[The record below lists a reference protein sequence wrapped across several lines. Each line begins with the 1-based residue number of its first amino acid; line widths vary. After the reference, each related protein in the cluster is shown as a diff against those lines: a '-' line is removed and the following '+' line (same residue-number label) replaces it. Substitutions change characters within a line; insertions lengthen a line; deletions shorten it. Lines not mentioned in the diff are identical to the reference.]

1 MAETRRFELLKGL
14 TPYLVSSEAHSTGL
28 CDVSEYKGSLAC
40 GWLATNS
47 LHHYAHHM
55 ENSDKAL
62 DTGSKRVYDVAPSEM
77 FGEFMKTGW
86 APTPLEGI
94 TQDEVI
100 PYCVTRRAD
109 LSAAF
114 AGLRVVLPGGE
125 LKQRSNDTDYQFRP
139 HSAFA
144 YYTGVQGVE
153 AQPGSVLVMEPT
165 KEGHTPILFINPR
178 STRDTD
184 AFYRDAKNGE
194 LWVGRRFTTDEASQR
209 YGIEVREVSELEAFL
224 KGKTAVALHGYDEI
238 VDAKVKKH
246 ARDEELINFVSV
258 ARLIKDEYEIREMQK
273 AVDATYRG
281 FSDVIRVLP
290 AAVATPRG
298 ERVIDAAFYGR
309 ARVEGNDLGYN
320 TIAASGSHACVLHW
334 NRNDGDVK
342 PGDLL
347 LLDAGVEVDSYY
359 TADIT
364 RTLPIN
370 GKFSPAQ
377 RALYM
382 LVYESQKA
390 GIEAIK
396 AGIPFLE
403 INRAS
408 HTVLAQGLID
418 MGIIKM
424 SLEEAMDPAVGL
436 HKRWTLHGVSHML
449 GMDVHDCAQARADQY
464 RDGILEAGMVL
475 TVEPG
480 LYIQLDDELFPAE
493 YRGIGIRIEDDVLVT
508 EDGCINLS
516 ENIPHHPDEIES
528 WMASLR

>member
-1 MAETRRFELLKGL
+1 
-14 TPYLVSSEAHSTGL
+14 
-28 CDVSEYKGSLAC
+28 
-40 GWLATNS
+40 
-47 LHHYAHHM
+47 
-55 ENSDKAL
+55 
-62 DTGSKRVYDVAPSEM
+62 
-77 FGEFMKTGW
+77 
-86 APTPLEGI
+86 
-94 TQDEVI
+94 
-100 PYCVTRRAD
+100 
-109 LSAAF
+109 
-114 AGLRVVLPGGE
+114 
-125 LKQRSNDTDYQFRP
+125 
-139 HSAFA
+139 
-144 YYTGVQGVE
+144 
-153 AQPGSVLVMEPT
+153 
-165 KEGHTPILFINPR
+165 
-178 STRDTD
+178 
-184 AFYRDAKNGE
+184 
-194 LWVGRRFTTDEASQR
+194 
-209 YGIEVREVSELEAFL
+209 
-224 KGKTAVALHGYDEI
+224 

-258 ARLIKDEYEIREMQK
+258 ARLIKDEYEIREMQT
-273 AVDATYRG
+273 AVDATHRG

-370 GKFSPAQ
+370 GKFTPAQ

-418 MGIIKM
+418 MGIINM

-449 GMDVHDCAQARADQY
+449 GMDVHDCAQARTDQY
-464 RDGILEAGMVL
+464 RDGILEAGMIL

-508 EDGCINLS
+508 EDGFINLS
-516 ENIPHHPDEIES
+516 ENIPHHPDEIEV

>member
-1 MAETRRFELLKGL
+1 MQN
-14 TPYLVSSEAHSTGL
+14 SEKASTAGIKRAH
-28 CDVSEYKGSLAC
+28 
-40 GWLATNS
+40 
-47 LHHYAHHM
+47 
-55 ENSDKAL
+55 
-62 DTGSKRVYDVAPSEM
+62 DVAPSEM
-77 FGEFMKTGW
+77 FGEFMSTGW
-86 APTPLEGI
+86 APSPLEGI
-94 TQDEVI
+94 TEDEVTT
-100 PYCVTRRAD
+100 YCVKRRAD

-114 AGLRVVLPGGE
+114 SGLRIVLPGGPAMA
-125 LKQRSNDTDYQFRP
+125 RSNDSDYRYRP

-153 AQPGSVLVMEPT
+153 AHPGGVLVMEPS
-165 KEGHTPILFINPR
+165 KQGHTPILFINPR
-178 STRDTD
+178 STRDTE
-184 AFYRDAKNGE
+184 AFYRDVKNGE
-194 LWVGRRFTTDEASQR
+194 LWVGRRFTTEEASRR
-209 YGIEVREVSELEAFL
+209 YGIEVRSTTELEAFL
-224 KGKTAVALHGYDEI
+224 KGKVAVALHGFDEV

-246 ARDEELINFVSV
+246 ARAEELVNYVSA

-273 AVDATYRG
+273 AVDVTHRG
-281 FSDVIRVLP
+281 FNDVIRALP
-290 AAVATPRG
+290 AALHTPRG
-298 ERVIDAAFYGR
+298 ERVVEAAFFGR

-320 TIAASGSHACVLHW
+320 TIAASGSHACILHW
-334 NRNDGDVK
+334 ERNDGDVK
-342 PGDLL
+342 NGDLL

-364 RTLPIN
+364 RTLPVN

-390 GIEAIK
+390 GIAAIK
-396 AGIPFLE
+396 PGVPFLE

-408 HTVLAQGLID
+408 HKVLAQGLID

-424 SLEEAMDPAVGL
+424 SLEEVMDPAVGL
-436 HKRWTLHGVSHML
+436 HRRWTIHGVSHML
-449 GMDVHDCAQARADQY
+449 GMDVHDCAQARTDQY

-493 YRGIGIRIEDDVLVT
+493 YRGIGIRIEDDVVVT
-508 EDGCINLS
+508 ETGSFNLS

>member
-1 MAETRRFELLKGL
+1 
-14 TPYLVSSEAHSTGL
+14 
-28 CDVSEYKGSLAC
+28 
-40 GWLATNS
+40 
-47 LHHYAHHM
+47 M

-62 DTGSKRVYDVAPSEM
+62 DTGAKRVYDVAPSEM
-77 FGEFMKTGW
+77 FGDFMKTGW

-94 TQDEVI
+94 TQDDVI
-100 PYCVTRRAD
+100 AYCVKRRAE

-114 AGLRVVLPGGE
+114 SGLRVVLPSGGPR
-125 LKQRSNDTDYQFRP
+125 QRSNDCDYQYRP

-153 AQPGSVLVMEPT
+153 AHPDSVLVLEPSG
-165 KEGHTPILFINPR
+165 ESHTPILFINPR

-209 YGIEVREVSELEAFL
+209 YGIEVRPITELEAFL
-224 KGKTAVALHGYDEI
+224 KGSVAAALHGYDEV

-246 ARDEELINFVSV
+246 PRDEELVNFVSV
-258 ARLIKDEYEIREMQK
+258 ARLIKDDYEINEMQK
-273 AVDATYRG
+273 AVDATHRG

-290 AAVATPRG
+290 AAVNTPRG
-298 ERVIDAAFYGR
+298 ERVIESAFFGR

-320 TIAASGSHACVLHW
+320 TIAASGSHACILHW
-334 NRNDGDVK
+334 TRNDGDVK
-342 PGDLL
+342 SGDLL

-396 AGIPFLE
+396 AGVPFLE

-424 SLEEAMDPAVGL
+424 SLEEVMDPAVGL

-449 GMDVHDCAQARADQY
+449 GMDVHDCAHARAEQY
-464 RDGILEAGMVL
+464 RDGVLEAGMIL

-508 EDGCINLS
+508 ETGYINLS
-516 ENIPHHPDEIES
+516 ENIPHHPDEIEA

>member
-1 MAETRRFELLKGL
+1 
-14 TPYLVSSEAHSTGL
+14 
-28 CDVSEYKGSLAC
+28 
-40 GWLATNS
+40 
-47 LHHYAHHM
+47 M

-86 APTPLEGI
+86 APTPLTGI
-94 TQDEVI
+94 IQDEVI
-100 PYCVTRRAD
+100 PYCVARRAD

-194 LWVGRRFTTDEASQR
+194 LWVGRRFTTDEAAQR

-258 ARLIKDEYEIREMQK
+258 ARLIKDDYEIREMQK
-273 AVDATYRG
+273 AVDATHRG

-334 NRNDGDVK
+334 NRNDGEVI

-364 RTLPIN
+364 RTFPVSGKFTKAQRDIYMIVFKAQSAGIAAIKPGAKFKDIHAACMAEIAKGAFELGVLPI
-370 GKFSPAQ
+370 SIE
-377 RALYM
+377 
-382 LVYESQKA
+382 ESLKP
-390 GIEAIK
+390 E
-396 AGIPFLE
+396 F
-403 INRAS
+403 
-408 HTVLAQGLID
+408 
-418 MGIIKM
+418 
-424 SLEEAMDPAVGL
+424 GL
-436 HKRWTLHGVSHML
+436 HRRWQFHGSGHHL
-449 GMDVHDCAQARADQY
+449 GIDVHDCAHARKEEYSDAN
-464 RDGILEAGMVL
+464 LEAGMIL

-480 LYIQLDDELFPAE
+480 FYIQPDDTLFPEE
-493 YRGIGIRIEDDVLVT
+493 YRGIGIRIEDDILVT
-508 EDGCINLS
+508 QSGAKILS
-516 ENIPHHPDEIES
+516 NALPRHPDEVEVY
-528 WMASLR
+528 MAKLLKP

>member
-1 MAETRRFELLKGL
+1 
-14 TPYLVSSEAHSTGL
+14 
-28 CDVSEYKGSLAC
+28 
-40 GWLATNS
+40 
-47 LHHYAHHM
+47 M

-62 DTGSKRVYDVAPSEM
+62 ETGSKRVYDVAPSEM

-86 APTPLEGI
+86 APTPLTGI
-94 TQDEVI
+94 THDEVI
-100 PYCVTRRAD
+100 SYCVNRRAI

-114 AGLRVVLPGGE
+114 LGLRLVLPSGGP
-125 LKQRSNDTDYQFRP
+125 KQRSNDCDYQYRP

-153 AQPGSVLVMEPT
+153 AHPDSVLVMEPSGET
-165 KEGHTPILFINPR
+165 HTAILFINPR

-194 LWVGRRFTTDEASQR
+194 LWVGRRFTTDEAAQR
-209 YGIEVREVSELEAFL
+209 YGIEVRPVTELETFL
-224 KGKTAVALHGYDEI
+224 KGAVAASLHGFDEV
-238 VDAKVKKH
+238 VDSTVKAH
-246 ARDEELINFVSV
+246 PRDEELVNFVSV
-258 ARLIKDEYEIREMQK
+258 ARLIKDDYEIREMQK
-273 AVDATYRG
+273 AVDATHRG

-290 AAVATPRG
+290 AAMNTPRG
-298 ERVIDAAFYGR
+298 ERVVEAAFFGR
-309 ARVEGNDLGYN
+309 ARVEGNDLGYS

-334 NRNDGDVK
+334 TRNDGDVK
-342 PGDLL
+342 NGELL

-364 RTLPIN
+364 RTFPIN

-396 AGIPFLE
+396 AGIPFLD

-418 MGIIKM
+418 MGILNM
-424 SLEEAMDPAVGL
+424 SLEEVMDPAVGL

-449 GMDVHDCAQARADQY
+449 GMDVHDCAQARTDQY
-464 RDGILEAGMVL
+464 RDGILEAGMIL

-480 LYIQLDDELFPAE
+480 LYIQSDDELFPAE

-508 EDGCINLS
+508 QTGFINLS
-516 ENIPHHPDEIES
+516 EHIPHHPDEIES

>member
-1 MAETRRFELLKGL
+1 
-14 TPYLVSSEAHSTGL
+14 
-28 CDVSEYKGSLAC
+28 
-40 GWLATNS
+40 
-47 LHHYAHHM
+47 M

-62 DTGSKRVYDVAPSEM
+62 ETGAKRVYDVAPSEM

-86 APTPLEGI
+86 APTPLTGI
-94 TQDEVI
+94 SHDEVI
-100 PYCVTRRAD
+100 SYCETRRSE

-114 AGLRVVLPGGE
+114 TGLRLVLPSGGP
-125 LKQRSNDTDYQFRP
+125 KQRSNDTDYQYRP

-153 AQPGSVLVMEPT
+153 ANPDSVFVMEPSG
-165 KEGHTPILFINPR
+165 EGHTPILFINPR

-184 AFYRDAKNGE
+184 AFYRDAKHGE

-209 YGIEVREVSELEAFL
+209 YGIEVREVKDLQQFL
-224 KGKTAVALHGYDEI
+224 KGTVAATLRGFDDL
-238 VDAKVKKH
+238 VDQTIKKH
-246 ARDEELINFVSV
+246 SRDEELVNFVSV
-258 ARLIKDEYEIREMQK
+258 ARLIKDQYEIAELQK
-273 AVDATYRG
+273 AVDATHRG

-290 AAVATPRG
+290 AAIQTPRG
-298 ERVIDAAFYGR
+298 ERVVEAAFFGR

-334 NRNDGDVK
+334 NRNDGAVK
-342 PGDLL
+342 NGDLL

-364 RTLPIN
+364 RTLPIS
-370 GKFSPAQ
+370 GRFTPAQ

-390 GIEAIK
+390 GIA
-396 AGIPFLE
+396 AVRNGVPFLAV
-403 INRAS
+403 NNAS

-418 MGIIKM
+418 MGILKLGLDEI
-424 SLEEAMDPAVGL
+424 MDPTVGL

-449 GMDVHDCAQARADQY
+449 GMDVHDCAQARTDQY
-464 RDGILEAGMVL
+464 RDGILKTGMCL

-480 LYIQLDDELFPAE
+480 LYIQPDDELFPAE
-493 YRGIGIRIEDDVLVT
+493 YRGIGIRIEDDVVVT
-508 EDGCINLS
+508 DDGCLNLS
-516 ENIPHHPDEIES
+516 ARIPHHPDEIEA

>member
-1 MAETRRFELLKGL
+1 
-14 TPYLVSSEAHSTGL
+14 
-28 CDVSEYKGSLAC
+28 
-40 GWLATNS
+40 
-47 LHHYAHHM
+47 M

-62 DTGSKRVYDVAPSEM
+62 DTGAKRVYDVAPSEM
-77 FGEFMKTGW
+77 FGDFMKTGW

-94 TQDEVI
+94 TQDDVI
-100 PYCVTRRAD
+100 AYCVKRRAE

-114 AGLRVVLPGGE
+114 SGLRVVLPSGGPR
-125 LKQRSNDTDYQFRP
+125 QRSNDCDYQYRP

-153 AQPGSVLVMEPT
+153 AHPDSVLVMEPSG
-165 KEGHTPILFINPR
+165 ESHTPILFINPR

-209 YGIEVREVSELEAFL
+209 YGIEVRPITELEAFL
-224 KGKTAVALHGYDEI
+224 KGSVAAALHGYDEV

-246 ARDEELINFVSV
+246 PRDEELVNFVSV
-258 ARLIKDEYEIREMQK
+258 ARLIKDDYEINEMQK
-273 AVDATYRG
+273 AVDATHRG

-290 AAVATPRG
+290 AAVNTPRG
-298 ERVIDAAFYGR
+298 ERVIESAFFGR

-320 TIAASGSHACVLHW
+320 TIAASGSHACILHW
-334 NRNDGDVK
+334 TRNDGDVK
-342 PGDLL
+342 SGDLL

-396 AGIPFLE
+396 AGVPFLE

-424 SLEEAMDPAVGL
+424 SLEEVMDPAVGL

-449 GMDVHDCAQARADQY
+449 GMDVHDCAHARAEQY
-464 RDGILEAGMVL
+464 RDGVLEAGMIL

-508 EDGCINLS
+508 ETGYINLS
-516 ENIPHHPDEIES
+516 ENIPHHPDEIEA